1 MITDFSAAAL
11 SEAIHARDVSC
22 REVMAAYLDR
32 IDEQNPAVNA
42 IVSLRDGDRL
52 MAEAH
57 ACDEELAHDLS
68 RGWMHGMPQAIKDL
82 ADTRGSPSTSYPDMT
97 A

>member
-1 MITDFSAAAL
+1 MRADRTECPPTPQGQRQCADGPGEGRCARHLQDELAQEARELFGRLCMITDFSAAAL

-42 IVSLRDGDRL
+42 IS
-52 MAEAH
+52 
-57 ACDEELAHDLS
+57 
-68 RGWMHGMPQAIKDL
+68 
-82 ADTRGSPSTSYPDMT
+82 
-97 A
+97 